1 MNILFQIHGLEQS
14 FLISEKLE
22 LNDSRCYNENCI
34 VDERDHDEARI
45 FHKFHKDDHWRR
57 LIFSQQNHISIQNQ
71 IVTYARLPH
80 NTEVKMDIMVVDKY
94 GKTSLSSER
103 LSKNKHIRDYHKSQ
117 EYASVICIDN
127 LFSWRQISKMIY
139 QIKFDFPFTENQLGE
154 CSSFSIEPIIPADEV
169 EKDIPTINDGDS
181 QNSIKCRDVHRVE
194 KGETIFSICRQYG
207 ITEEELIV
215 ANPEIKKYGLGKFL
229 CIPYPS
235 RVNNK

>member
-1 MNILFQIHGLEQS
+1 
-14 FLISEKLE
+14 
-22 LNDSRCYNENCI
+22 
-34 VDERDHDEARI
+34 
-45 FHKFHKDDHWRR
+45 
-57 LIFSQQNHISIQNQ
+57 
-71 IVTYARLPH
+71 
-80 NTEVKMDIMVVDKY
+80 
-94 GKTSLSSER
+94 
-103 LSKNKHIRDYHKSQ
+103 
-117 EYASVICIDN
+117 
-127 LFSWRQISKMIY
+127 MIY

-154 CSSFSIEPIIPADEV
+154 CSSFSIEPTIPAYEV

-229 CIPYPS
+229 CIPYSS